1 MPKYDFVCTSCGSIF
16 EETRSFA
23 QGTDGV
29 VCPDDGAES
38 MRLFSPPMDVFVYG
52 GKSSQAANPQPPSP
66 ASTTPRGP
74 SFGHG
79 HSHAPG
85 TGFHSH

>member
-1 MPKYDFVCTSCGSIF
+1 MPKYDFACTSCGTVF
-16 EETRSFA
+16 EQTRSFA
-23 QGTDGV
+23 QGTDDV
-29 VCPDDGAES
+29 VCPDDGAEA

-52 GKSSQAANPQPPSP
+52 GKTSQAMNPPPPSKAP
-66 ASTTPRGP
+66 PKTGP